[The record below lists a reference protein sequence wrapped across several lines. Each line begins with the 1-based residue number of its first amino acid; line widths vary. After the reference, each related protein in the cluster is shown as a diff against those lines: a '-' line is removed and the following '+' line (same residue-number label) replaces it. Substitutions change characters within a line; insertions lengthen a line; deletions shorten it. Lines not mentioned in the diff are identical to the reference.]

1 MTLFD
6 LLWQVIVATLGAV
19 GFYVGQNAGGTFFA
33 GLIGAWVA
41 LAAWI
46 WLAVILFGAGDD
58 QQHVPT
64 PTDHSSEGNDND
76 RGETDTSDA
85 GR

>member
-1 MTLFD
+1 MTLFE

-19 GFYVGQNAGGTFFA
+19 GFYVGRNAGGTFFA

-46 WLAVILFGAGDD
+46 WLAVILFGAGEDH
-58 QQHVPT
+58 QQVPT
-64 PTDHSSEGNDND
+64 PTDHSPTGNHND
-76 RGETDTSDA
+76 RDETDAPDA